1 MSNNKP
7 KFYFVYILTNGSN
20 AVLYTGMTSNIER
33 RAYEHKQKL
42 IKGFTDKYNLNK
54 LVYYEIYEEVHMAIA
69 REKQIKG
76 GSRQDKIDLVNR
88 KNKEWRDLA
97 EDFK

>member
-1 MSNNKP
+1 MSFSKP
-7 KFYFVYILTNGSN
+7 KFYFVYILTNKRNS
-20 AVLYTGMTSNIER
+20 VLYTGMTNNIER

-42 IKGFTDKYNLNK
+42 IKGFTAKYNLDK

-88 KNKEWRDLA
+88 KNKEWRDLVK
-97 EDFK
+97 EF